1 MDEKH
6 DDKTGGDGLCLKVQ
20 DSSATKQKSASV
32 YLDLGLLVSL
42 LLGESPTMRFCGS
55 VTFRKM
61 WGVWKWEEGPR

>member
-32 YLDLGLLVSL
+32 YLDRVD
-42 LLGESPTMRFCGS
+42 C
-55 VTFRKM
+55 
-61 WGVWKWEEGPR
+61 